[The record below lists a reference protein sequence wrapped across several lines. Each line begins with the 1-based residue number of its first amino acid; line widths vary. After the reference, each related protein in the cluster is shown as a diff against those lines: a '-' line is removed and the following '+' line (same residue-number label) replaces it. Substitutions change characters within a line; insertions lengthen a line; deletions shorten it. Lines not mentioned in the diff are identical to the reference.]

1 LTAARDSTR
10 ALRTTAHHRPDDSH
24 VYPKDTSVNTLLAYD
39 RAHDEAQ
46 RLARR
51 HERDLHWAK
60 ERRRQQEREI
70 AEAAALL
77 AVPASTLARRTLVVS
92 VVLLV
97 MTGAGFDFAL
107 TAGLSSG
114 WLLLAGAA
122 AVAIVLT
129 VAICASVS
137 LLGIRSRR
145 AAARIALHSRDARL
159 SHTQYHIHESVH
171 SFIDS
176 HVEVVNTRPAT
187 VA

>member
-1 LTAARDSTR
+1 M
-10 ALRTTAHHRPDDSH
+10 
-24 VYPKDTSVNTLLAYD
+24 NTLPVYD
-39 RAHDEAQ
+39 RAHDDAQ

-77 AVPASTLARRTLVVS
+77 AIPALTLARRTLIVS
-92 VVLLV
+92 AAVLAV
-97 MTGAGFDFAL
+97 TGVGLEF
-107 TAGLSSG
+107 TVNAGLPSG
-114 WLLLAGAA
+114 WVLIAGAA
-122 AVAIVLT
+122 AVAIALT
-129 VAICASVS
+129 VVICAAAS

-145 AAARIALHSRDARL
+145 AAARTTLHSRDARL
-159 SHTQYHIHESVH
+159 SHTQYHIRESVH

-176 HVEVVNTRPAT
+176 HVEVVNTRPAN

>member
-1 LTAARDSTR
+1 MNSL
-10 ALRTTAHHRPDDSH
+10 P
-24 VYPKDTSVNTLLAYD
+24 AYD
-39 RAHDEAQ
+39 RAHDDAQ

-77 AVPASTLARRTLVVS
+77 AVPALTLARRTLIVSTATLVVTG
-92 VVLLV
+92 VVLDI
-97 MTGAGFDFAL
+97 AAN
-107 TAGLSSG
+107 AGLPSG
-114 WLLLAGAA
+114 WMLITGAA
-122 AVAIVLT
+122 AVAVALT
-129 VAICASVS
+129 VVICATAS
-137 LLGIRSRR
+137 LSGLRSRR
-145 AAARIALHSRDARL
+145 AAARTVLHSRDARL

-176 HVEVVNTRPAT
+176 HAEVVNTRPAN

>member
-1 LTAARDSTR
+1 
-10 ALRTTAHHRPDDSH
+10 
-24 VYPKDTSVNTLLAYD
+24 VNTLPAYD
-39 RAHDEAQ
+39 RAHDDAQ

-77 AVPASTLARRTLVVS
+77 AIPALTLARRTLVVS
-92 VVLLV
+92 AVLL
-97 MTGAGFDFAL
+97 AL
-107 TAGLSSG
+107 TGVALDLAFNAGL
-114 WLLLAGAA
+114 
-122 AVAIVLT
+122 T
-129 VAICASVS
+129 
-137 LLGIRSRR
+137 RR
-145 AAARIALHSRDARL
+145 AAARAALHSRDARL

-176 HVEVVNTRPAT
+176 HVEVVNTRPAN

>member
-1 LTAARDSTR
+1 M
-10 ALRTTAHHRPDDSH
+10 
-24 VYPKDTSVNTLLAYD
+24 NTLPAYD
-39 RAHDEAQ
+39 RAHDDAQ

-77 AVPASTLARRTLVVS
+77 AIPALTLARRTLIVS

-97 MTGAGFDFAL
+97 LTGAAFDLAL
-107 TAGLSSG
+107 NAGLTEG

-122 AVAIVLT
+122 AVAVVLT
-129 VAICASVS
+129 VVICAAVS

-145 AAARIALHSRDARL
+145 AAARTALHSRDARL

-176 HVEVVNTRPAT
+176 HVEVVNTRPAN

>member
-1 LTAARDSTR
+1 M
-10 ALRTTAHHRPDDSH
+10 
-24 VYPKDTSVNTLLAYD
+24 NTLPAYD
-39 RAHDEAQ
+39 RAHDDAQ

-77 AVPASTLARRTLVVS
+77 AIPAATLARRTLIVS
-92 VVLLV
+92 AALLLAA
-97 MTGAGFDFAL
+97 GAGMEVAAG
-107 TAGLSSG
+107 AGLTPG
-114 WLLLAGAA
+114 WLLIAGAA
-122 AVAIVLT
+122 AVAVVLT
-129 VAICASVS
+129 VLIGAAVS

-145 AAARIALHSRDARL
+145 SAARAVLHSRDARL

-176 HVEVVNTRPAT
+176 HVEVVNTRPAN